1 MYFKSVFLFIGLV
14 PYTFAGYSL
23 KDDYSPDRFL
33 DMFSF
38 DTFDDPTHGYANFV
52 DQSTA
57 RTKGLL
63 ESDNRTVTLRADS
76 TNVASGRGR
85 DSLRLTSKA
94 KYNHGLIVVDLAH
107 MPGNACGVWPAFWTT
122 GPNWPSSGEIDI
134 IEGVNLQPG
143 NAMTMHTSEG
153 CSLAGTSCLS
163 NKGCPQK
170 GGAFGDGFNINKG
183 GTYAMEWTKDAI
195 KIWYFASGQEPED
208 ILGESPDPTRWANL
222 VSTFQGGSNCNI
234 DNHFKDQQIVFDT
247 TFCGDWA
254 GNEWSKDNVCS
265 AKAPT
270 CEEYVKNNP
279 KAFSEA
285 YWTINALK
293 VYEFDA
299 SSTSS
304 PKPEQPEPST
314 SIATSVQQPSESAS
328 SQSDQQPTPSTLAS
342 TSAQQ
347 PSSVVASSV
356 PMVTSYV
363 DGGPVTVI
371 VPPGSMVT
379 QIITGEPVTVT
390 LPPGAPIPQQKHVQH
405 KASPQIADD
414 PDCPEGSNST
424 GESRRKDRRNWR
436 VRRHLAEHLRGRH
449 S

>member
-1 MYFKSVFLFIGLV
+1 MPTSQTVSTAARAFI
-14 PYTFAGYSL
+14 
-23 KDDYSPDRFL
+23 
-33 DMFSF
+33 
-38 DTFDDPTHGYANFV
+38 FDDPTHGYANFV

-63 ESDNRTVTLRADS
+63 ESDKRTVTLRADS

-143 NAMTMHTSEG
+143 NSMTMHTSEG
-153 CSLAGTSCLS
+153 CSLAGSSCLS
-163 NKGCPQK
+163 NKGCPVK
-170 GGAFGDGFNINKG
+170 GGAFGDGFNLNKG
-183 GTYAMEWTKDAI
+183 GIYAMEWTKDAI
-195 KIWYFASGQEPED
+195 KIWFFSSGQQPGD
-208 ILGESPDPTRWANL
+208 ILGKSPDPTKWANP
-222 VSTFQGGSNCNI
+222 VSTFQGGSSCNI
-234 DNHFKDQQIVFDT
+234 DSHFKDQQIVFDT

-254 GNEWSKDNVCS
+254 GKEWSKDNVCS
-265 AKAPT
+265 VKAPT
-270 CEEYVKNNP
+270 CEEYVRNNP

-293 VYEFDA
+293 VYEFDGSTK
-299 SSTSS
+299 SSESTQ
-304 PKPEQPEPST
+304 QPIPST
-314 SIATSVQQPSESAS
+314 PIATSVQQPSKSTS
-328 SQSDQQPTPSTLAS
+328 SQSLQQSTPSTLAS

-347 PSSVVASSV
+347 SSSMVASSV
-356 PMVTSYV
+356 PLVTSYV
-363 DGGPVTVI
+363 DGGPITVI
-371 VPPGSMVT
+371 VKPGSMVT

-390 LPPGAPIPQQKHVQH
+390 LPPGAPLPQQKQVQH
-405 KASPQIADD
+405 EASPQIGDD
-414 PDCPEGSNST
+414 VDCPEGSNST
-424 GESRRKDRRNWR
+424 SESLRRTRRNWR
-436 VRRHLAEHLRGRH
+436 VRRHLAEHLRNGGGQR

>member
-1 MYFKSVFLFIGLV
+1 MYFPSICIALGLV
-14 PYTFAGYSL
+14 PFTFARYSL
-23 KDDYSPDRFL
+23 KDDYNPGRFL

-76 TNVASGRGR
+76 KNVASGRGR

-94 KYNHGLIVVDLAH
+94 KYNFGLVVVNLAH

-134 IEGVNLQPG
+134 LEGINLQPG

-153 CSLAGTSCLS
+153 CSLVGSSCHS
-163 NKGCPQK
+163 DTGCGAK
-170 GGAFGDGFNINKG
+170 GGAFGDGFNLNKG

-195 KIWYFASGQEPED
+195 KVWFFSSGQEPGD
-208 ILGESPDPTRWANL
+208 ILGESPDPTKWANP

-234 DNHFKDQQIVFDT
+234 DSHFKDQQIVFDT

-254 GNEWSKDNVCS
+254 GREWSKDNVCS

-279 KAFSEA
+279 KAFAEA

-293 VYEFDA
+293 VYEFDSPSTSSQSTQQPIPSSTPIA
-299 SSTSS
+299 TPSIPQPSPSKNPSSTSL
-304 PKPEQPEPST
+304 QP
-314 SIATSVQQPSESAS
+314 
-328 SQSDQQPTPSTLAS
+328 PTPSTVAS
-342 TSAQQ
+342 TSAQ
-347 PSSVVASSV
+347 PSSSTVVPSL
-356 PMVTSYV
+356 VTSYV
-363 DGGPVTVI
+363 DGGPVTVL
-371 VPPGSMVT
+371 VNPGSMVT
-379 QIITGEPVTVT
+379 QIITGEAVTVT
-390 LPPGAPIPQQKHVQH
+390 LPPGAPIPQQKQVLQQEP
-405 KASPQIADD
+405 ASPQTRDEV
-414 PDCPEGSNST
+414 DCPEGVNAT
-424 GESRRKDRRNWR
+424 PESRGRYRKNGR
-436 VRRHLAEHLRGRH
+436 VRRRH
-449 S
+449 FFGG